1 MWPIASR
8 SDELH
13 RKACL
18 EQYASA
24 SQSFLKVKELVFD
37 WDAFRQRRAHAT
49 TLNRT
54 SLTFDTKLT
63 AKQVLYTICCYY
75 VHCPVFEVFI
85 VYARM
90 GPVWAHVRSKWCLV
104 WKLFRAYTTSCVRAG
119 GLPWVSVLE
128 VCSKHTWFN
137 FAHGIVKPM
146 FRAYTT
152 RRVRAKRSPKTVLF
166 RAYTTD
172 LYFFPGF
179 SACISSLS

>member
-18 EQYASA
+18 EQYGSA

-37 WDAFRQRRAHAT
+37 GDAFLKRH
-49 TLNRT
+49 
-54 SLTFDTKLT
+54 LTEPVQHLT
-63 AKQVLYTICCYY
+63 PNSQQVSYRICCYY

-85 VYARM
+85 AYARM
-90 GPVWAHVRSKWCLV
+90 GPVWAHVRSKWRLV
-104 WKLFRAYTTSCVRAG
+104 WNLFQAYTTGCAHAG

-128 VCSKHTWFN
+128 VCSEHTWFN
-137 FAHGIVKPM
+137 FARGIVEPM

-172 LYFFPGF
+172 F
-179 SACISSLS
+179 